1 MNSNLIFKK
10 SGTMKRTT
18 SQQQDNRTKQ
28 NPNIQLYVTALL
40 SEKAL
45 AKDWL
50 KPEEEEAWNYL

>member
-1 MNSNLIFKK
+1 
-10 SGTMKRTT
+10 MKRTT